1 MPSVYNFNKYTFLER
16 LITETFPFAHIS
28 WNPANL
34 ASLLK
39 KSENEERKL
48 TFITF
53 FDLFLDNKIMRLN
66 RWLFVAL
73 QLLERRVQ
81 SPAMLSR
88 KRCLLRNQMRQLQW
102 SFACLR
108 YWEYFF

>member
-1 MPSVYNFNKYTFLER
+1 MPSVYNSNKYTFLER

-66 RWLFVAL
+66 R
-73 QLLERRVQ
+73 
-81 SPAMLSR
+81 
-88 KRCLLRNQMRQLQW
+88 
-102 SFACLR
+102 
-108 YWEYFF
+108 